1 MPSICHV
8 GSNETPSRACVWV
21 LNAGRMRVG
30 AARLLVDM
38 VAHDRDTYQLT
49 MGHEH
54 LGFEESAILGLG
66 ERGGF
71 DRVSWRRLRPMPGG
85 KGPGLFAASLFKSS

>member
-1 MPSICHV
+1 
-8 GSNETPSRACVWV
+8 
-21 LNAGRMRVG
+21 
-30 AARLLVDM
+30 M

-54 LGFEESAILGLG
+54 LGFEESTILDLG
-66 ERGGF
+66 KSGGF

>member
-1 MPSICHV
+1 MPSTCHV

-38 VAHDRDTYQLT
+38 VAHDVGQIVV
-49 MGHEH
+49 E
-54 LGFEESAILGLG
+54 GL
-66 ERGGF
+66 
-71 DRVSWRRLRPMPGG
+71 V
-85 KGPGLFAASLFKSS
+85 GLFDGLLPACGVTALSPALLFRPRMHVRAHTSSY